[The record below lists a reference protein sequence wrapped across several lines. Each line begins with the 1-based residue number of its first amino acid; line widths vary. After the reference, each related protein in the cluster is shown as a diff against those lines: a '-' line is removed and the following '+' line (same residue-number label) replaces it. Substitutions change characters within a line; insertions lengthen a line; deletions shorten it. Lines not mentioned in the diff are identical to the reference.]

1 MNGMF
6 LCTAKQF
13 NKIDEST
20 GEVKVDKNGL
30 PSVLLN
36 VLAGKAPNRNIIS
49 GTIADREGF
58 EIGKSYLVSFN
69 EREADEEHGR
79 QFNFTK
85 VGEASI
91 MDVLQAKAQLGDAV
105 IVSVDGT
112 STDGEGTPETKE
124 EEIEI
129 EEEN

>member
-6 LCTAKQF
+6 LATAKQF
-13 NKIDEST
+13 NRIDEST
-20 GEVKVDKNGL
+20 GEVKVDKNGRA
-30 PSVLLN
+30 SVLLN

-58 EIGKSYLVSFN
+58 ELGKSYLVSYN
-69 EREADEEHGR
+69 ESETDEQYGR

-91 MDVLQAKAQLGDAV
+91 MDVLAAKGQLGDAV
-105 IVSVDGT
+105 IVNVDGT
-112 STDGEGTPETKE
+112 SEESEETTSE
-124 EEIEI
+124 ENIEI
-129 EEEN
+129 AEETN

>member
-6 LCTAKQF
+6 LATAKQF
-13 NKIDEST
+13 NRIDENT

-49 GTIADREGF
+49 GTIAEREGF
-58 EIGKSYLVSFN
+58 ELGKSYLVSYN
-69 EREADEEHGR
+69 EREADAEHGR

-91 MDVLQAKAQLGDAV
+91 MDVLSAKAQLGDAV
-105 IVSVDGT
+105 IVAVDGD
-112 STDGEGTPETKE
+112 STEEEGAPETKE
-124 EEIEI
+124 ENIEI
-129 EEEN
+129 GE